1 MEETKIPF
9 FPVATDLNTGETVTL
24 DKGSLAKAIHA
35 SSAIP
40 GVFVPVQF
48 DNRLLV
54 DGGVTDNLACDIAR
68 AKGADIVIAV
78 NLSKDVKN
86 YQIDSLVDVMAQSI
100 SIMMHRSTK
109 GKILPCDVVIEP
121 NTLGI
126 SMFDFTQKKQLM
138 EEGMKSA
145 RLAIPRIRELMA
157 RFQQGG

>member
-1 MEETKIPF
+1 M
-9 FPVATDLNTGETVTL
+9 
-24 DKGSLAKAIHA
+24 
-35 SSAIP
+35 
-40 GVFVPVQF
+40 
-48 DNRLLV
+48 
-54 DGGVTDNLACDIAR
+54 
-68 AKGADIVIAV
+68 